1 MNDNRFLISEQLD
14 DYAFSLTEST
24 KDTKDWYLRGV
35 FGEAELV
42 NRNNRKYPVK
52 VMTEAVEE
60 FQPLLRT
67 KHKVLGEYNHPKSAK
82 INSERA
88 CIQIQSLVME
98 GNKMIGCAKVLR
110 GTTLGN
116 HLIGLLENDI
126 QMPVS
131 TRALGKVTETGGF
144 HLVENM
150 KLSTVDVVDY
160 QSCQTATPSALFES
174 VNWMHEVG
182 TINDFEADLLDSI
195 RLKESSANFKQAM
208 HSTHNNILRGLDN
221 VVLRAYAKLGLPL
234 R

>member
-1 MNDNRFLISEQLD
+1 MNDMCFLISEQLD
-14 DYAFSLTEST
+14 DYEFSLLESN
-24 KDTKDWYLRGV
+24 KGPKDWYLKGV
-35 FGEAELV
+35 YGEAEII
-42 NRNNRKYPVK
+42 NRNGRKYPTG

-60 FQPLLRT
+60 FQVLLNT
-67 KHKVLGEYNHPKSAK
+67 KHKVLGEYHHPKSAK

-98 GNKMIGCAKVLR
+98 GNKMIGSAKVLR

-131 TRALGKVTETGGF
+131 TRALGKVRKADGF
-144 HLVENM
+144 HLVESM
-150 KLSTVDVVDY
+150 KLATVDVVDY
-160 QSCQTATPSALFES
+160 QSCQTATPDAMFES
-174 VNWMHEVG
+174 VNWMHEIG
-182 TINDFEADLLDSI
+182 SIDFREAELLESV
-195 RLKESSANFKQAM
+195 RLKERSETFKQVM
-208 HSTHNNILRGLDN
+208 HSTHNNILAGFDN